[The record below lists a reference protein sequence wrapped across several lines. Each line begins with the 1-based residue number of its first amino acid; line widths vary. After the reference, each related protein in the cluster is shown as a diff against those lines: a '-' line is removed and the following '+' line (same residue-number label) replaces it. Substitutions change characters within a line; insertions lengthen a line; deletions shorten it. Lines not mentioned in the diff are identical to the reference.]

1 MRINEKRKMTA
12 IMEQY
17 QELCELIPNWIRRG
31 KMGEMPVLL
40 QNIQEAS
47 IDWGETIEALA
58 EKTGEDGIA
67 EVVTALEEMCERCYS
82 ISVDLEKG
90 MTGKKWLKQ
99 TESALRAAVKR
110 VRQAIDGIPLTY
122 EFVFMPYK
130 ASMWDSLESI
140 YLAAARDN
148 NCVAYVVPVPFYE
161 IEPNTGRKT
170 YCYEGELFPDKIPV
184 THYLDF
190 NLKNH
195 HPDAIF
201 IHNPYDDSNLVTQL
215 DTAYFSPRLKACTE
229 ELVYVPYYSTAGVT
243 PELHRLLPVHQ
254 SMDHMVIQ
262 CEKEMQYYDHPVL
275 SGKLLPLGSPKVDKI
290 INSMQGDEV
299 YPEGWKEILFGKKVF
314 FFNTSITSLLGDTE
328 CAVLKLNYIFSCFKK
343 RKDAA
348 IIWRPH
354 PLLEATLRSLRPDYY
369 DRFLKIQQEF
379 LENGIGV
386 LDKSPDA
393 SVAIRLSDAY
403 IGEASSS
410 IIHLFGVAGKPIYFL
425 NYRILEEP
433 KPEQLSD
440 VRFTNIVECN
450 GRLWTFLT
458 MCNALCNMDSD
469 SGAIHIVTSIPGY
482 HPFRGGLVS
491 SLYAVGADLILSPS
505 NMDRIAIYHTDSGQ
519 FDFIPLPNPRLGGNL
534 GRVCEESVLGEL
546 TGRFFILPNRYEAI
560 AEYDPGQKRFRF
572 HTKVMQAIREIGT
585 EHRTDRSWFGGVW
598 YSGDCG
604 KMILAL
610 ARSNYIVI
618 WDTQRDEFE
627 IRELGTPGCG
637 WGAML
642 RYRDGFLLREYC
654 GARFWYWNWETD
666 TCVEAVTDIPD
677 SFTAR
682 MNPRKEEHPYGG
694 FFPVHDH
701 LLLFPR
707 LGNEILELEVTDEWT
722 RTMYF
727 SPYDPTREIRL
738 GQLPKMGYFDTSGRV
753 KLSSIPESQ
762 ENIRLQF
769 HTFPVDISSH
779 IREPQTGLHDNRY
792 GNLGGIYNWA
802 DREMRMNKQVHELWI
817 RFSADG
823 QTMHLDTD
831 TMTYREFTTH
841 ADITEL
847 KSLLTVSQAFG
858 KQGEAAPY
866 AAKESLFVSLPQF
879 IDALVEGQLKN
890 NREEQLDAYRAVNAN
905 MDGTCGQKVFDT
917 ICDILKKKYK

>member
-1 MRINEKRKMTA
+1 
-12 IMEQY
+12 
-17 QELCELIPNWIRRG
+17 
-31 KMGEMPVLL
+31 
-40 QNIQEAS
+40 
-47 IDWGETIEALA
+47 
-58 EKTGEDGIA
+58 
-67 EVVTALEEMCERCYS
+67 
-82 ISVDLEKG
+82 
-90 MTGKKWLKQ
+90 
-99 TESALRAAVKR
+99 
-110 VRQAIDGIPLTY
+110 
-122 EFVFMPYK
+122 
-130 ASMWDSLESI
+130 
-140 YLAAARDN
+140 
-148 NCVAYVVPVPFYE
+148 
-161 IEPNTGRKT
+161 
-170 YCYEGELFPDKIPV
+170 
-184 THYLDF
+184 
-190 NLKNH
+190 
-195 HPDAIF
+195 
-201 IHNPYDDSNLVTQL
+201 
-215 DTAYFSPRLKACTE
+215 
-229 ELVYVPYYSTAGVT
+229 
-243 PELHRLLPVHQ
+243 
-254 SMDHMVIQ
+254 
-262 CEKEMQYYDHPVL
+262 
-275 SGKLLPLGSPKVDKI
+275 
-290 INSMQGDEV
+290 
-299 YPEGWKEILFGKKVF
+299 
-314 FFNTSITSLLGDTE
+314 
-328 CAVLKLNYIFSCFKK
+328 
-343 RKDAA
+343 
-348 IIWRPH
+348 
-354 PLLEATLRSLRPDYY
+354 
-369 DRFLKIQQEF
+369 
-379 LENGIGV
+379 
-386 LDKSPDA
+386 
-393 SVAIRLSDAY
+393 
-403 IGEASSS
+403 
-410 IIHLFGVAGKPIYFL
+410 
-425 NYRILEEP
+425 
-433 KPEQLSD
+433 
-440 VRFTNIVECN
+440 
-450 GRLWTFLT
+450 
-458 MCNALCNMDSD
+458 
-469 SGAIHIVTSIPGY
+469 
-482 HPFRGGLVS
+482 
-491 SLYAVGADLILSPS
+491 
-505 NMDRIAIYHTDSGQ
+505 
-519 FDFIPLPNPRLGGNL
+519 
-534 GRVCEESVLGEL
+534 
-546 TGRFFILPNRYEAI
+546 
-560 AEYDPGQKRFRF
+560 
-572 HTKVMQAIREIGT
+572 
-585 EHRTDRSWFGGVW
+585 
-598 YSGDCG
+598 
-604 KMILAL
+604 MILAL